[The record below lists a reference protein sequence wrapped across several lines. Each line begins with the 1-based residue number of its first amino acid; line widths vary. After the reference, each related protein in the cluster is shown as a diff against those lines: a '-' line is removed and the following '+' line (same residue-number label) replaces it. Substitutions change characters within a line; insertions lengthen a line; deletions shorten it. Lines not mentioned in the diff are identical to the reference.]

1 MTIAVLRKGE
11 PMSDYICIAMST
23 IGGILL
29 MYGVYHEKMWYIF
42 GLSLVTG
49 AIRLMINNK
58 RR

>member
-1 MTIAVLRKGE
+1 
-11 PMSDYICIAMST
+11 MSDYICIAMST

-29 MYGVYHEKMWYIF
+29 MYGVSHEKMWYIF

-58 RR
+58 KR